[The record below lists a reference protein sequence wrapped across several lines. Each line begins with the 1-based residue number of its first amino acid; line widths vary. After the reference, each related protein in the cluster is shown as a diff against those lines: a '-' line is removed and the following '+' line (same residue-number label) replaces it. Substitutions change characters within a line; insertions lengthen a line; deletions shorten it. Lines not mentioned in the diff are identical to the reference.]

1 MNRLVAALAARL
13 VAIAA
18 NVDAASQDPAQPSIQ
33 TPRSVVEERVEVIAT
48 RVPESPRDVPAPV
61 EVFLGSE
68 LLDRGAHDLRSAL
81 ALATGVDISPGGDNG
96 PASSVPE
103 FWGLREFDAFLLVVD
118 GVPWGGAFNPDL
130 ATISVE
136 DIARVEVLRGPAPV
150 TYGATSFVGVINVV
164 RKPAAAA
171 GGAVSL
177 HRGSFGSGGGAAML
191 RVPTGN
197 WDSRVSGEVERQGYR
212 DDRTSFVRG
221 HVLWRT
227 SAPLKT
233 GQWWF
238 GVDGTWLDQKPA
250 SPHPQ
255 IGQTLTPLV
264 PIDANQNPDNAFLNS
279 TRTALMSGFAR
290 KAGSADWT
298 LTGSFSRATQDQFRG
313 FLEWLTDTPG
323 NAVGLREKIDLTD
336 VYVDSHLAWSLTP
349 TVRFIAGGDYVFGE
363 GTAHGATFEYD
374 APLDGAFAPVVP
386 EPTDLPIQIEDRRQ
400 FFGGY
405 SMVEWR
411 PTARLRIDGGVRL
424 NVTRELR
431 EGGGNP
437 DGGGEEGEEPGDTHV
452 RPSGSA
458 GVMFTAWSRDADSV
472 GWYVNYRDTFKPAAF
487 DFGLG
492 DAGEGAGEDPDAELL
507 EPETAR
513 SVEGGMKSRWLDGR
527 LEADVSVFHMNFA
540 NLVIAQSINGLP
552 SLANAGTETFDGLE
566 GAVSMSFAR
575 SVSARATYSVHDAT
589 FDQYQTVLDGVPV
602 DLSGKRLE
610 MSARQLASFGVI
622 AAPPNGM
629 VVGGEV
635 NYVGSRYLNKRNTAR
650 ADGYFSLTL
659 MGGYRIHNWEVRVDG
674 RNLTNARPPVSESE
688 LGDSQYYLLPARHVD
703 VTMTK
708 RF

>member
-1 MNRLVAALAARL
+1 
-13 VAIAA
+13 
-18 NVDAASQDPAQPSIQ
+18 
-33 TPRSVVEERVEVIAT
+33 
-48 RVPESPRDVPAPV
+48 
-61 EVFLGSE
+61 
-68 LLDRGAHDLRSAL
+68 
-81 ALATGVDISPGGDNG
+81 
-96 PASSVPE
+96 
-103 FWGLREFDAFLLVVD
+103 
-118 GVPWGGAFNPDL
+118 
-130 ATISVE
+130 
-136 DIARVEVLRGPAPV
+136 
-150 TYGATSFVGVINVV
+150 
-164 RKPAAAA
+164 
-171 GGAVSL
+171 
-177 HRGSFGSGGGAAML
+177 
-191 RVPTGN
+191 
-197 WDSRVSGEVERQGYR
+197 
-212 DDRTSFVRG
+212 
-221 HVLWRT
+221 
-227 SAPLKT
+227 
-233 GQWWF
+233 
-238 GVDGTWLDQKPA
+238 
-250 SPHPQ
+250 
-255 IGQTLTPLV
+255 
-264 PIDANQNPDNAFLNS
+264 
-279 TRTALMSGFAR
+279 
-290 KAGSADWT
+290 
-298 LTGSFSRATQDQFRG
+298 
-313 FLEWLTDTPG
+313 
-323 NAVGLREKIDLTD
+323 
-336 VYVDSHLAWSLTP
+336 
-349 TVRFIAGGDYVFGE
+349 
-363 GTAHGATFEYD
+363 
-374 APLDGAFAPVVP
+374 
-386 EPTDLPIQIEDRRQ
+386 
-400 FFGGY
+400 
-405 SMVEWR
+405 
-411 PTARLRIDGGVRL
+411 
-424 NVTRELR
+424 
-431 EGGGNP
+431 
-437 DGGGEEGEEPGDTHV
+437 
-452 RPSGSA
+452 
-458 GVMFTAWSRDADSV
+458 MFTAWSRDADSV

-527 LEADVSVFHMNFA
+527 LEADVSVFHMNFE

>member
-1 MNRLVAALAARL
+1 MNRLVVAVAVCL
-13 VAIAA
+13 VAFAA
-18 NVDAASQDPAQPSIQ
+18 HVKAASQDPAQPSIQ
-33 TPRSVVEERVEVIAT
+33 TPKPVIEERVEVIAT
-48 RVPESPRDVPAPV
+48 RVAESPQDVPAPV

-136 DIARVEVLRGPAPV
+136 DIARVEVMRGPAPV

-164 RKPAAAA
+164 RRSANAS

-177 HRGSFGSGGGAAML
+177 HAGSFGSGGGAAML
-191 RVPTGN
+191 QVPTGN
-197 WDSRVSGEVERQGYR
+197 WDSRVSGEFERHGYR

-233 GQWWF
+233 GKWWF
-238 GVDGTWLDQKPA
+238 AVDGTWLDQDPA
-250 SPHPQ
+250 SPHPR
-255 IGQTLTPLV
+255 IGQTLTSLV
-264 PIDANQNPDNAFLNS
+264 PIDANQNPDGAFLNS
-279 TRTALMSGFAR
+279 TRAAFMSGFDR

-298 LTGSFSRATQDQFRG
+298 LTGSFSRASQDQFRG
-313 FLEWLTDTPG
+313 FLESPTDTPD

-336 VYVDSHLAWSLTP
+336 VYVDSHLAWSLRP
-349 TVRFIAGGDYVFGE
+349 TVRFIAGGDYLFGE
-363 GTAHGATFEYD
+363 GTAHGATFDYD

-386 EPTDLPIQIEDRRQ
+386 EPSDLPIRIEDRRQ

-405 SMVEWR
+405 SMLEWR

-424 NVTRELR
+424 NVTSEVR
-431 EGGGNP
+431 EGGDDP
-437 DGGGEEGEEPGDTHV
+437 VGEEGQGEEPGDTHV

-458 GVMFTAWSRDADSV
+458 GVMFTAWSHDASSV
-472 GWYVNYRDTFKPAAF
+472 RLYVNYRDTFKPAAF

-492 DAGEGAGEDPDAELL
+492 DAEEGGGEDPDAELL

-513 SVEGGMKSRWLDGR
+513 SIEGGMKSRWRDGR
-527 LEADVSVFHMNFA
+527 IEADVSAFHMDFK

-566 GAVSMSFAR
+566 GALSMSLAR
-575 SVSARATYSVHDAT
+575 NVSARATYSLHDAT
-589 FDQYQTVLDGVPV
+589 FDQYQTVLDDVPV

-622 AAPPNGM
+622 AAPPDGF

-635 NYVGSRYLNKRNTAR
+635 NYVGSRYLNKLNTAL

-659 MGGYRIHNWEVRVDG
+659 MGGYRFHHWELRVDG
-674 RNLTNARPPVSESE
+674 RNLTNERPPVSESE
-688 LGDSQYYLLPARHVD
+688 LGDSQYYLLPARHAD